1 MNYVDAREN
10 WKANDG
16 WEFADKEAAWNYF
29 FTAGMVA
36 SDEIHKPLAQQA
48 ADWYALYDMARK
60 ERNDAR
66 EELVR
71 LRTLIADIKAW
82 DVEQYMNIPHEL
94 RARMQAE
101 LTANDQ
107 HEGPE
112 ASAACRR
119 SLSMRQL
126 GAED

>member
-16 WEFADKEAAWNYF
+16 WEFADNEAAWNYF

-101 LTANDQ
+101 LTAND
-107 HEGPE
+107 E
-112 ASAACRR
+112 AHRKDAAGGLSGGADCSAAT
-119 SLSMRQL
+119 
-126 GAED
+126 